1 MLLICSWAGSQYLAI
16 LVIFSLLLASEILRA
31 GPWIFFQQSPSLAL
45 FYSIPMSLGCTGV
58 LFTLRIMFPCP
69 PNSLSTT
76 FCTLRDLFSHWFS
89 AYSLWLANSLYCQR
103 PHESWKD
110 FSQFSY
116 SQVSGFCLMVNEG
129 PGSLRVVFFH
139 SSCHAS
145 NLQLAVSFSPGEGPM
160 CLWRRKYFSTFLPF
174 SQTLV
179 DYFLALKENLMCY
192 RTISLSFP
200 AMAPSFGRVLP
211 CI

>member
-1 MLLICSWAGSQYLAI
+1 MLLICSLAGSQYLAI
-16 LVIFSLLLASEILRA
+16 LVIFSLLLASEIWRA
-31 GPWIFFQQSPSLAL
+31 GPWTFLQQSPSPAL
-45 FYSIPMSLGCTGV
+45 FYSIPMSLGCSGV

-69 PNSLSTT
+69 PNSLLTTLST
-76 FCTLRDLFSHWFS
+76 LKALFSHWFS
-89 AYSLWLANSLYCQR
+89 AYSLGPIPHIVRR

-110 FSQFSY
+110 FSQLSY
-116 SQVSGFCLMVNEG
+116 SQVSGFCPMVNEG

-139 SSCHAS
+139 SS

-160 CLWRRKYFSTFLPF
+160 CLWRRRYFSTFLLF

-192 RTISLSFP
+192 GVITLSFP
-200 AMAPSFGRVLP
+200 AMASSSGRVLP